1 MKNLDKLIKKRDK
14 LRFELIKRLSVEDFK
29 LLLKFEMVEF
39 DISLIENRKSKEE
52 AIKILNG
59 N

>member
-1 MKNLDKLIKKRDK
+1 MKNLDKLKKKRDK

-39 DISLIENRKSKEE
+39 DISLIENIKSKEE

>member
-1 MKNLDKLIKKRDK
+1 MKNLEKLKKKRDK
-14 LRFELIKRLSVEDFK
+14 LRFELIKRLSVKDFK

>member
-29 LLLKFEMVEF
+29 LLLKFEMLEF
-39 DISLIENRKSKEE
+39 DINLIENRKSKEE

>member
-1 MKNLDKLIKKRDK
+1 MKNLEKLKKKRDK

-39 DISLIENRKSKEE
+39 DISLIENRKSKEK